1 MRREEIVEKL
11 AKIKKSVMT
20 SNCAYIKNRANQREF
35 QIFSPNR
42 FKFLSPLI
50 RKIRSIIVKEID
62 HAIEPELDKQREI
75 NLRLVKEIEL
85 LRKELNRPDSKQI

>member
-1 MRREEIVEKL
+1 MKREEIVKKL
-11 AKIKKSVMT
+11 KKIKESVIT
-20 SNCAYIKNRANQREF
+20 SNCSYIEQKANQREF

-50 RKIRSIIVKEID
+50 KKIRSIIVKEIA
-62 HAIEPELDKQREI
+62 HAVEPELDKQREI

-85 LRKELNRPDSKQI
+85 LKNEIKKSNSE